1 MAKYDAVDL
10 KCFVI
15 LMPLNLIDTR
25 KFLDVALF
33 CIWEFFEPGNGL
45 IFALVTRERERE
57 RERERQPGVNSVELS
72 KFILE
77 MSLLFSKIKPIAS
90 QAKVLNWS
98 EQ

>member
-33 CIWEFFEPGNGL
+33 CKWEFFELGNGL

-57 RERERQPGVNSVELS
+57 RERD
-72 KFILE
+72 
-77 MSLLFSKIKPIAS
+77 S
-90 QAKVLNWS
+90 QGS
-98 EQ
+98 IQ